1 MNVGEDEEKRE
12 HFYAVG
18 GNVNWYSHCGKEYR
32 GLSKKLNIELL
43 HDSAILL
50 LGIYPKKYKNSNL
63 KRYMYSNVYVGLPR
77 WLSGKESAYQCRR
90 HKRNGF
96 DPGSGRS
103 LGVGIGN
110 PLQYSC
116 LETSMDLG
124 AWQATVH
131 GIAESWT
138 RLSH

>member
-1 MNVGEDEEKRE
+1 
-12 HFYAVG
+12 
-18 GNVNWYSHCGKEYR
+18 
-32 GLSKKLNIELL
+32 
-43 HDSAILL
+43 
-50 LGIYPKKYKNSNL
+50 
-63 KRYMYSNVYVGLPR
+63 MYSNVYVGLPR